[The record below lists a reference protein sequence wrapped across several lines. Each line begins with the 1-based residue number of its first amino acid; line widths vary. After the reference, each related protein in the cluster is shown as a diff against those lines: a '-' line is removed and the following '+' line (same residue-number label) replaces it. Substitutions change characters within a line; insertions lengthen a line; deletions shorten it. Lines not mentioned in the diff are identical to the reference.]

1 MGIEQ
6 SAIRQSPCSRFA
18 ARNARIAHRATATA
32 MGAWPIEAMAKANG
46 CKQLPRSRSYSHFPL
61 TCEGSIRTFY
71 AFSGVETAGEQEAQ
85 ESCFPVRALTGSKL
99 AAQSNF

>member
-6 SAIRQSPCSRFA
+6 SANSTTP
-18 ARNARIAHRATATA
+18 
-32 MGAWPIEAMAKANG
+32 MGLLAVKGLKSLGRWHFRRVHED
-46 CKQLPRSRSYSHFPL
+46 FPL

-85 ESCFPVRALTGSKL
+85 ESSCFPVRALTGSKL

>member
-1 MGIEQ
+1 MGVEQ
-6 SAIRQSPCSRFA
+6 SAKLQHPGVPMGLRAGKYLKSLRLWHFLP
-18 ARNARIAHRATATA
+18 ARET
-32 MGAWPIEAMAKANG
+32 
-46 CKQLPRSRSYSHFPL
+46 YSHFPL
-61 TCEGSIRTFY
+61 TGEGSIPTFY

>member
-6 SAIRQSPCSRFA
+6 SAIRRHSATPMGLVAVKCLKSLRWWHF
-18 ARNARIAHRATATA
+18 RCAH
-32 MGAWPIEAMAKANG
+32 K
-46 CKQLPRSRSYSHFPL
+46 SYSHFPL
-61 TCEGSIRTFY
+61 TCEGSIPTFY

-99 AAQSNF
+99 AAQSNL

>member
-6 SAIRQSPCSRFA
+6 SGILQHSTIPAVKRLKSLRRWHFLP
-18 ARNARIAHRATATA
+18 AHER
-32 MGAWPIEAMAKANG
+32 
-46 CKQLPRSRSYSHFPL
+46 YSHFPL
-61 TCEGSIRTFY
+61 TCEGSIPTFY

-99 AAQSNF
+99 AAQSNL

>member
-1 MGIEQ
+1 MGIRQ
-6 SAIRQSPCSRFA
+6 PAILHYSTTPKAPLTASRTEVA
-18 ARNARIAHRATATA
+18 
-32 MGAWPIEAMAKANG
+32 EAVA
-46 CKQLPRSRSYSHFPL
+46 LPTRDRTYSHFPL
-61 TCEGSIRTFY
+61 TCEASLPTFY

>member
-1 MGIEQ
+1 M
-6 SAIRQSPCSRFA
+6 AIRQSSILQYSTTPTVLFA
-18 ARNARIAHRATATA
+18 IS
-32 MGAWPIEAMAKANG
+32 WPKSLKRWHFWLADE
-46 CKQLPRSRSYSHFPL
+46 SYSQFPL
-61 TCEGSIRTFY
+61 TGEGSIRTFY

>member
-1 MGIEQ
+1 MGD
-6 SAIRQSPCSRFA
+6 A
-18 ARNARIAHRATATA
+18 AMTILQYSNSFGDDKT
-32 MGAWPIEAMAKANG
+32 PESVEAVA
-46 CKQLPRSRSYSHFPL
+46 LLVRTWRYSHFPL